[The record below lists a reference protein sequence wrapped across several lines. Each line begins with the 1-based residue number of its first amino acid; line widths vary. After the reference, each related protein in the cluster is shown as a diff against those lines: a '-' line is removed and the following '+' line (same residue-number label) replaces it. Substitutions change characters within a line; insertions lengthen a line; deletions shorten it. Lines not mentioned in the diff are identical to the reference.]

1 MTQPLSAQYLENV
14 IQENTNIKVLEDQ
27 SSPGV
32 VASWIIGEVY
42 GQLRLHNMSI
52 EEFPIKHKQLGEL
65 INLVENGK
73 LSRLHG
79 KNIIKGMISD
89 PTKSA
94 SEMADALGLLQINDD
109 ALTVSFCNQ
118 VLEENAKIVCS

>member
-14 IQENTNIKVLEDQ
+14 IQENNNIKVLEDR